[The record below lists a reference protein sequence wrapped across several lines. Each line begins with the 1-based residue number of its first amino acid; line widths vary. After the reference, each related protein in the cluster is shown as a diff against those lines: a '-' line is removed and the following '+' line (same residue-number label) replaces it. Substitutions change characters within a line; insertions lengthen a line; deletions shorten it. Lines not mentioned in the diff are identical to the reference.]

1 MKKLFINA
9 LIGVMAG
16 FFGSLVGLGGGVVMI
31 PLMVGLLKLTQHQAH
46 GTSMLALVFTG
57 ITGAFAYSAKGNV
70 DVMAAAL
77 LAATSVVTV
86 RYGARYA
93 HSLPEWRLKRAF
105 GGFLIFASVVLILKP
120 YLGIGGEPIA
130 GIQKVSVL
138 LITGLFAGFVAGMMG
153 VGGGTVMVPPMVIL
167 MGMSQ
172 HLAQGTSLL
181 CMVAAGIVGAYT
193 HWRLGNV
200 VLGILM
206 GLIVGIVIGAYL
218 GGTIAQYL
226 PELHLRLLFSSFLIW
241 TGVRY
246 LKTRPVGTN
255 RGDSL
260 K

>member
-1 MKKLFINA
+1 MKKLFTNII
-9 LIGVMAG
+9 IGVLAG
-16 FFGSLVGLGGGVVMI
+16 FFGGLVGLGGGVVMI

-57 ITGAFAYSAKGNV
+57 ITGAFAYSVKGNV
-70 DVMAAAL
+70 DVMAALL
-77 LAATSVVTV
+77 LAATSVITV

-105 GGFLIFASVVLILKP
+105 GGFLIFASVMLMLKP
-120 YLGIGGEPIA
+120 YLDIGGESLT
-130 GIQKVSVL
+130 GIPKVTVL

-181 CMVAAGIVGAYT
+181 CMVAAGMVGAYT

-200 VLGILM
+200 VSRPLI
-206 GLIVGIVIGAYL
+206 GLIIGIVLGAFL
-218 GGTIAQYL
+218 GGTTAQYL
-226 PELHLRLLFSSFLIW
+226 PELYLRVLFSSFLTW
-241 TGVRY
+241 TGVKY
-246 LKTRPVGTN
+246 LKTRPVGMSH
-255 RGDSL
+255 GDSL